1 MKQVL
6 SCKKNLLYLRI
17 QYTYLQVLSFEKA
30 FSSNIIFLLVS
41 LFYRDFLRFASQN
54 YIINSGITDKHDT
67 EVRLLL
73 VLIAS
78 G

>member
-30 FSSNIIFLLVS
+30 FSSIFLLVS